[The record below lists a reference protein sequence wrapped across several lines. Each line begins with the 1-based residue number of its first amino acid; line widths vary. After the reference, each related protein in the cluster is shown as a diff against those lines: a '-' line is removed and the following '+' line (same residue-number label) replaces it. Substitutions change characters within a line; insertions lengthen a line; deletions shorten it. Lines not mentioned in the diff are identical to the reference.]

1 MSEYNSKKDELK
13 VAFSNLQEV
22 VDKISELLHCPVTL
36 EDETHRLITYS
47 KHDIHTDPARLETII
62 SRQVPFKVTQRLWK
76 QGIIQKLN
84 ESSQPI
90 RIKAIQDIGLGNRVA
105 ISIRQKDDVLGY
117 IWVIEMENT
126 LDTVGFEIL
135 TEAAQTLRM
144 FLLKHRLQQRKET
157 EGQQR
162 FFWRLLNKSNQK
174 KEDIISGFNKLQVD
188 IPERFSIAIF
198 RFSTRITARQ
208 EQQFITYL
216 HANHDIEMVFYH
228 IDQYDFTLL
237 LSPKHSQITLQKLPH
252 LIEDIVHSFSE
263 KEKKPI
269 KVIGGCSHLFT
280 KIERIDKA
288 YHEALTVVDLKET
301 YASELTSVNGY
312 WELGVFKYLDILIDR
327 KTEEESMDCFPI
339 RFLTDYDEKNQ
350 TNLLETLEVFLNTD
364 GNVNEASK
372 ELHVHPNTLNYRMKR
387 IVELTG
393 IKYKDPKVK
402 IDLYLEFKIR
412 KWMGK

>member
-1 MSEYNSKKDELK
+1 MSDYNSKKNEFK

-84 ESSQPI
+84 ESNQPL
-90 RIKAIQDIGLGNRVA
+90 RIKAIEDIGLGNRVA

-126 LDTVGFEIL
+126 IDEAGFDLLTV
-135 TEAAQTLRM
+135 AAETLRV
-144 FLLKHRLQQRKET
+144 FLIKHRLQQRKET

-162 FFWRLLNKSNQK
+162 FFWRLLNNSYPKR
-174 KEDIISGFNKLQVD
+174 EDIIEGFNKLQVD
-188 IPERFSIAIF
+188 IPDRFAIASF
-198 RFSTRITARQ
+198 RFSTRITSRQ

-216 HANHDIEMVFYH
+216 HANQDLELVFYY
-228 IDQYDFTLL
+228 IDQYDFTLF
-237 LSPKHSQITLQKLPH
+237 LSPKHRQITLQKLPII
-252 LIEDIVHSFSE
+252 IEDIVTSFSG
-263 KEKKPI
+263 KEKGPI
-269 KVIGGCSHLFT
+269 QVIGGCSQLYT

-288 YHEALTVVDLKET
+288 YREALTVIDLKET
-301 YASELTSVNGY
+301 YAGELTSTYGY
-312 WELGVFKYLDILIDR
+312 WELGVFKYLDIMIER
-327 KTEEESMDCFPI
+327 KAEDSIDCFPI
-339 RFLTDYDEKNQ
+339 SFLTEYDEKNQ
-350 TNLLETLEVFLNTD
+350 TNLLETLEVFLNMD

-393 IKYKDPKVK
+393 IKLKDPKLK
-402 IDLYLEFKIR
+402 LDLYLEFKIR
-412 KWMGK
+412 RWMGK

>member
-1 MSEYNSKKDELK
+1 MSDNNSKTNELK
-13 VAFSNLQEV
+13 VPFSSLQEV
-22 VDKISELLHCPVTL
+22 VDKISELLNCPVTL

-90 RIKAIQDIGLGNRVA
+90 RIKAIEDIGLGDRVA
-105 ISIRQKDDVLGY
+105 ISIKQKDDVLGY

-126 LDTVGFEIL
+126 INSNGFDL
-135 TEAAQTLRM
+135 LAVAAQTLRV

-162 FFWRLLNKSNQK
+162 FFWRLLNNSYQQ
-174 KEDIISGFNKLQVD
+174 KEDIIAGFNKLQVE
-188 IPERFSIAIF
+188 IPERYSIAAF

-216 HANHDIEMVFYH
+216 HANNDLDMVFYH
-228 IDQYDFTLL
+228 IDQFDFTIL
-237 LSPKHSQITLQKLPH
+237 LSPKNHRITLKKLPQVM
-252 LIEDIVHSFSE
+252 EDIIASFNGKTE
-263 KEKKPI
+263 DPA
-269 KVIGGCSHLFT
+269 KVIGGCSQLYT

-288 YHEALTVVDLKET
+288 YREALTVMDLKDT
-301 YASELTSVNGY
+301 YANELTSTYGY
-312 WELGVFKYLDILIDR
+312 WELGVFKYLDIMIER
-327 KTEEESMDCFPI
+327 KSEDKIDCFPI
-339 RFLTDYDEKNQ
+339 SFLADYDEKNQ

-393 IKYKDPKVK
+393 IKLKDPKVK
-402 IDLYLEFKIR
+402 LDLYLEFKIR
-412 KWMGK
+412 RWMGK